1 MTLGSDQRNGT
12 DTLRVAEAV
21 PHPERPTNLAYLSR
35 QATTASTVSD
45 GQVFSSWH
53 QLVFRDDTSGGV
65 RPRRTTGL
73 RGACWFSSGEAMTTG
88 ARGQGGWCALSAP
101 PGVEPGNHC
110 CYGGGRPS
118 GLASRCREVVR
129 LTTFRD
135 GLLACAREV
144 RWAGL
149 RYGLALVKTLPNGEV
164 HLGRCPAISPSGVWG
179 GELPG
184 RPDENVYRRLSRL
197 GVLAVEYPPIH

>member
-73 RGACWFSSGEAMTTG
+73 RGGACWFSSGEAMTTG

-144 RWAGL
+144 RWAGGL
-149 RYGLALVKTLPNGEV
+149 RYGLALVKTLPNGGEV
-164 HLGRCPAISPSGVWG
+164 HLGRCPAISPSGG
-179 GELPG
+179 MG
-184 RPDENVYRRLSRL
+184 RRIAR
-197 GVLAVEYPPIH
+197 AA